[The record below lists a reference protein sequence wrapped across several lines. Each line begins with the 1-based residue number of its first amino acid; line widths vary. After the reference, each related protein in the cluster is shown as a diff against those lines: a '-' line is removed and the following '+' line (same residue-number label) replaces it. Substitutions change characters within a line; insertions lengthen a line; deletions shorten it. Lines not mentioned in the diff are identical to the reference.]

1 MANPRPT
8 PEELLRRVE
17 TEERQARRGRLKI
30 FLGYASRVG
39 KSFRMLDEGRRRK
52 QRGQDV
58 VIGSIQS
65 RLGSDV
71 ERMVGS
77 MEVIPGLKVR
87 MDGKDDEVIDVVS
100 ILKRSPQVCLVDEL
114 AHDNPPGSRHPKRW
128 QDVEELLD
136 NGITVVTAVNLQHI
150 VEQQDAVA
158 KITGK
163 RPAQTV
169 PEAFIRSADEIVIV
183 DAPPEDL
190 QQREPG
196 TAADT
201 RRLSELR
208 ELALLLAAE
217 VVDEQLRHCVEGRG
231 IEMFLGSQ
239 ERILVCITPRSN
251 ARRMLESGQ
260 RIANRFHCNFLAL
273 HVRQKGLIAADEKL
287 VESHLALARELG
299 AQVHVLEARD
309 SAGAILE
316 FARAQNITQLFVG
329 HSLTSRWR
337 ELLFGNPLDQLTAAA
352 DSMDV
357 HIFPHPGSEPD
368 PPPAPS

>member
-1 MANPRPT
+1 MPNPRPT

-17 TEERQARRGRLKI
+17 AEERQARRGRLKI

-65 RLGSDV
+65 KLGPDV

-87 MDGKDDEVIDVVS
+87 MNGKDDEVIDVVS

-150 VEQQDAVA
+150 AEQQDAVE

-163 RPAQTV
+163 RASQTV
-169 PEAFIRSADEIVIV
+169 PEQFIRSADEIVIV
-183 DAPPEDL
+183 DAAPQDL
-190 QQREPG
+190 RQREPG
-196 TAADT
+196 SSGDT
-201 RRLSELR
+201 RRLSALR

-217 VVDEQLRHCVEGRG
+217 VVDEQLHQSLEQRRVEV
-231 IEMFLGSQ
+231 FLGSQ

-251 ARRMLESGQ
+251 ARRM
-260 RIANRFHCNFLAL
+260 
-273 HVRQKGLIAADEKL
+273 
-287 VESHLALARELG
+287 
-299 AQVHVLEARD
+299 
-309 SAGAILE
+309 
-316 FARAQNITQLFVG
+316 
-329 HSLTSRWR
+329 
-337 ELLFGNPLDQLTAAA
+337 
-352 DSMDV
+352 
-357 HIFPHPGSEPD
+357 
-368 PPPAPS
+368 

>member
-1 MANPRPT
+1 
-8 PEELLRRVE
+8 
-17 TEERQARRGRLKI
+17 
-30 FLGYASRVG
+30 VG

-58 VIGSIQS
+58 VIGSIQAK
-65 RLGSDV
+65 LGSDV

-77 MEVIPGLKVR
+77 MEVILGLKVR

-114 AHDNPPGSRHPKRW
+114 AHDNPSGSRHPKRW

-136 NGITVVTAVNLQHI
+136 NGITVVTAVNLQYI
-150 VEQQDAVA
+150 VEQQDAVE

-163 RPAQTV
+163 RPVQTV

-251 ARRMLESGQ
+251 ARRMLEGG
-260 RIANRFHCNFLAL
+260 RRLAERFHCNFLAL
-273 HVRQKGLIAADEKL
+273 YVRQRGLSGADEKQI
-287 VESHLALARELG
+287 ESHLALAREMG
-299 AQVHVLEARD
+299 AQVHVLDAAD
-309 SAGAILE
+309 SVGAILE

-337 ELLFGNPLDQLTAAA
+337 ELLFGNPLDRLTAAA

-357 HIFPHPGSEPD
+357 RIFPHPGPEPE